1 MARHLLILDD
11 DAEIGEFV
19 LRVAEGIGFSVTSA
33 TSFEAFRL
41 GLAERPPDEIVLD
54 LHLGRADGIEVLRFL
69 AEQGSG
75 ARITMM
81 SGTDARA
88 LQSARQL
95 AIGLGLSV
103 GEALLKPVR
112 VARLREAL
120 AQREEQPAQPTATEL
135 SDGIANGEMFLE
147 YQPIV
152 VCATGALVCLEALV
166 RWARPDVGRV
176 TPNDFIPL
184 AEADADLMDRLTFA
198 VAECAAQDWPILARG
213 GFAGRIGLNISAQN
227 LRRLDFPERLDAT
240 LRDHGLPAERVK
252 LEVTET
258 AAMSDPLVQVD
269 VLLRLHLRGFE
280 LVIDDFGTGYSSL
293 SMLRRLPYS
302 ELKID
307 RSFVK
312 DVRTSR
318 DSMAVVRAALAL
330 AQSMGLSTVAE
341 GVEDSAT
348 LDTLAGLGVTFAQ
361 GFGIGRPIAPTKVEE
376 WIRAQGRPLHG
387 DPQDAAESGSTR
399 SDARDRSEHR
409 PPGGWRH

>member
-11 DAEIGEFV
+11 DAEIGQFV
-19 LRVAEGIGFSVTSA
+19 RQVAERIGFSVTSV

-41 GLAERPPDEIVLD
+41 GLAEREPDEIVLD

-69 AEQGSG
+69 AGQGCG

-95 AIGLGLSV
+95 AIDLGLSV

-112 VARLREAL
+112 VTSLREAL
-120 AQREEQPAQPTATEL
+120 ALPQAQPAQPTATEL
-135 SDGIANGEMFLE
+135 SNGIANGELFLE

-152 VCATGALVCLEALV
+152 VCATGALACLEALV
-166 RWARPDVGRV
+166 RWARPEVGRIM
-176 TPNDFIPL
+176 PNDFIPL

-198 VAECAAQDWPILARG
+198 VAERAALDWPILERG

-227 LRRLDFPERLDAT
+227 LRRLDFPERLDET
-240 LRDHGLPAERVK
+240 LREHGLSAERVK

-258 AAMSDPLVQVD
+258 AAMSDPLVQID
-269 VLLRLHLRGFE
+269 VLLRLHLRGFV

-307 RSFVK
+307 RSFVQ
-312 DVRTSR
+312 DLRTSR

-348 LDTLAGLGVTFAQ
+348 LDSLTGLGVTFAQ
-361 GFGIGRPIAPTKVEE
+361 GYGVGRPIAPTKVEE
-376 WIRAQGRPLHG
+376 WIRAQRRPLHG
-387 DPQDAAESGSTR
+387 DPQDDGLGSGR
-399 SDARDRSEHR
+399 SDAKGRPDDR